1 MEAHSGEESAI
12 RVAVDIHVAILGMPD
27 TAYPGGKSY
36 SSLTAPLHEAGIT
49 KYEIHLMSCCGLTL
63 ILSLRDKSQL
73 LVFRPTSKPAGRC
86 VMRLGRICGAILCVV
101 MLLEVPAIA
110 QSQSSDTDW
119 KILLDK
125 VKADKKLVVAS
136 NMELTESEKMTFWP
150 IYDAYQKDLQAI
162 NDRMI
167 RTITEYA
174 NAYNNRSITDEQAR
188 KLTNDALAIE
198 ADEVKLR
205 SSYAG
210 KLNLVLPA
218 KTVARYIQIESKIRA
233 ILRYDM
239 ASAIPLVP

>member
-1 MEAHSGEESAI
+1 
-12 RVAVDIHVAILGMPD
+12 
-27 TAYPGGKSY
+27 
-36 SSLTAPLHEAGIT
+36 
-49 KYEIHLMSCCGLTL
+49 
-63 ILSLRDKSQL
+63 
-73 LVFRPTSKPAGRC
+73 
-86 VMRLGRICGAILCVV
+86 MRLGHSEFHALVIFGAILCVTT
-101 MLLEVPAIA
+101 LLEVPAIA
-110 QSQSSDTDW
+110 QSQSADTDW

-162 NDRMI
+162 NDRLI
-167 RTITEYA
+167 KTIQEYA
-174 NAYNNRSITDEQAR
+174 NAYKNKSLTDEQAR

-198 ADEVKLR
+198 ADELKLR
-205 SSYAG
+205 SSYAA
-210 KLNLVLPA
+210 KLNVLLPA